1 MDTITKNKSLV
12 SIIIFLL
19 ITNLAMLFF
28 FLRINGHEQKSLPT
42 HDPNGIS
49 NLLKNDVGFNDQQ
62 LEKYQ
67 SIRKEHLEKMGPL
80 FDKLK
85 KSKENLYNLLYTP
98 EVADSVINN
107 AANQIAESQKNL
119 DMEMFNHF
127 KMYRLICDSGQLQK
141 FDTTVKK
148 IITRL
153 ISRTGKDTHRH

>member
-28 FLRINGHEQKSLPT
+28 FLKINSAGQKSLPP

-49 NLLKNDVGFNDQQ
+49 TLLKNEVGFNDQQ

-67 SIRKEHLEKMGPL
+67 SIRKQHLEKMGPL
-80 FDKLK
+80 FDNLK

-98 EVADSVINN
+98 QVADSVINN
-107 AANQIAESQKNL
+107 AANRIAESQKNL

-148 IITRL
+148 VVTRL